1 MSEESANALGLK
13 ITSKSLLIYAFPT
26 IVMMILSNIYDVVDS
41 LFVANLVSINA
52 LSAVNMTAPI
62 LDLVLAVGIMIATG
76 GCAYVSRQMGKGDMD
91 GARRNFSF
99 LILVSF
105 SISFI
110 ASMIALV
117 FSEQIFDILGANETI
132 HSLCMEYS
140 MPIFIAIPFAMLG
153 VILQMFFVASGKPTF
168 GLALSFVGGILNVVL
183 DLLFICVFGMGLTGA
198 AAATCIGYGTQSVIG
213 ILYFL
218 LKRNGTLYFV
228 KPRWNTEALV
238 KTCSNGMS
246 EMTAMLS
253 VSVSMIVMN
262 SILIAHSGSDGV
274 AAAAIVMMMQTLFSA
289 VYMGYLEGIAPI
301 TSFNHGAENHENLRK
316 IYRTVRINILIFSA
330 ISFCAALLLSK
341 PLALL
346 YASGSPDV
354 MDLAVRGILVMS
366 PAFLIEGFNIFASSM
381 FTALNDG
388 LTSAIVSVSRT
399 FVFLLISL
407 WALPPFMGTD
417 GVWLSMPV
425 AEVCTLFVSAYFFST
440 KKKVYHYA

>member
-1 MSEESANALGLK
+1 MPEESENALGLK
-13 ITSKSLLIYAFPT
+13 ITSKSLLVYAIPT

-62 LDLVLAVGIMIATG
+62 LDLVLAFGIMIATG
-76 GCAYVSRQMGKGDMD
+76 GCAYVSRQMGKGDTG

-99 LILVSF
+99 LISVSF
-105 SISFI
+105 SVSFVVSLI
-110 ASMIALV
+110 TLA
-117 FSEQIFDILGANETI
+117 FSERIFDILGANETI
-132 HSLCMEYS
+132 LPLCIEYS
-140 MPIFIAIPFAMLG
+140 IPIFVSIPFAMLG
-153 VILQMFFVASGKPTF
+153 VILQMFFVASGKPMF

-183 DLLFICVFGMGLTGA
+183 DLLFIGVFGMGLTGA
-198 AAATCIGYGTQSVIG
+198 AAATCIGYCTQSVIA

-228 KPRWNTEALV
+228 RPRWNTEALV

-253 VSVSMIVMN
+253 VSISAMVMN
-262 SILIAHSGSDGV
+262 SILIAYSGSDGV

-289 VYMGYLEGIAPI
+289 VYMGYLEGVAPV
-301 TSFNHGAENHENLRK
+301 TSFNYGAENYENLRK
-316 IYRTVRINILIFSA
+316 IYRTVRMNILIFSV
-330 ISFCAALLLSK
+330 ITFCAVLLFSK

-354 MDLAVRGILVMS
+354 MDLAVKGILIMS

-388 LTSAIVSVSRT
+388 LTSAAVSVSRT
-399 FVFLLISL
+399 FVFLLIPL
-407 WALPPFMGTD
+407 WVLPPFMGTD